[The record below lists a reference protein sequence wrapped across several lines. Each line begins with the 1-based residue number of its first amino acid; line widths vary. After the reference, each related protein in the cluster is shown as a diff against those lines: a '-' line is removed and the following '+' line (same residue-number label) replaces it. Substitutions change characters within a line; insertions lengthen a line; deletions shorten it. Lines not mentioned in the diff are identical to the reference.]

1 MCDPRPGRPASGGA
15 GLLVLVLVTVL
26 VVLAAPHAQ
35 ALRGRVAAAGPPA
48 LRLRHLPLPAAP
60 GGASAD
66 GRVRAGRVVAFAL
79 AQRGTRYRWGAQGPG
94 AFDCSGL
101 TWAAYQHAGLDWP
114 RLTADGQWQ
123 RGPRTH
129 GRPRPGDLVFFHTSL
144 VAPGHA
150 GHVGVYLGGGRMVEA
165 LHPGATVRIGL
176 VDRTGYLGA
185 TRPAARGGGR

>member
-1 MCDPRPGRPASGGA
+1 MCERRPSRPASGGA
-15 GLLVLVLVTVL
+15 GTLVLVTVL
-26 VVLAAPHAQ
+26 AVLAAPHAQ
-35 ALRGRVAAAGPPA
+35 ALRGQMVQGGLAA
-48 LRLRHLPLPAAP
+48 LRLPHLPLPAAP
-60 GGASAD
+60 GGPPPARSL
-66 GRVRAGRVVAFAL
+66 RAGRVVAFAL
-79 AQRGTRYRWGAQGPG
+79 AQRGTRYRWGAQGPD

-101 TWAAYQHAGLDWP
+101 TWAAYRHAGLDWP

-123 RGPRTH
+123 RGPRSH

-165 LHPGATVRIGL
+165 PHPGSPVRIGL
-176 VDRTGYLGA
+176 VDRGGYLGA